1 MHLELSLDV
10 FWRLTGIAF
19 DRESL
24 LMGASS
30 ACGMLYLGIIAQ
42 TKYLLQIDKG
52 PHDINTT
59 DLRFP
64 QISIFEEFDSQSY
77 LWQGWEISGSNTLFF
92 PT

>member
-10 FWRLTGIAF
+10 FWRLTKIAS

-30 ACGMLYLGIIAQ
+30 ACGMLCLEIKAQ
-42 TKYLLQIDKG
+42 TKYLPQIDRG
-52 PHDINTT
+52 PHDINTV

-64 QISIFEEFDSQSY
+64 QISIFEEFGSQPY
-77 LWQGWEISGSNTLFF
+77 LWQG
-92 PT
+92 

>member
-1 MHLELSLDV
+1 
-10 FWRLTGIAF
+10 
-19 DRESL
+19 
-24 LMGASS
+24 MGASS
-30 ACGMLYLGIIAQ
+30 ACGMLCLEIIVQ

-77 LWQGWEISGSNTLFF
+77 L
-92 PT
+92 